1 VPSVDS
7 GHPPF
12 DYNWKPAA
20 VAGGERRCTM
30 KYMFLLYGPDKP
42 LPEPGTPEFAEM
54 FQSWDAATGAMA
66 KAGVLIDCAPLEP
79 PSSAT
84 TLQVR
89 DGETLLTDGPAAEI
103 KEQFGGYTLVECAD
117 LDEALKWA
125 ATLPTALDG
134 SIEVRPVL
142 QVRAPS

>member
-1 VPSVDS
+1 
-7 GHPPF
+7 
-12 DYNWKPAA
+12 
-20 VAGGERRCTM
+20 
-30 KYMFLLYGPDKP
+30 
-42 LPEPGTPEFAEM
+42 M

-66 KAGVLIDCAPLEP
+66 KAGVLIDGAPLEP

-125 ATLPTALDG
+125 ATLPPALDG

>member
-1 VPSVDS
+1 
-7 GHPPF
+7 
-12 DYNWKPAA
+12 
-20 VAGGERRCTM
+20 M
-30 KYMFLLYGPDKP
+30 KYLFLLYGPDKP
-42 LPEPGTPEFAEM
+42 LPQPGTVEFTEM
-54 FQSWDAATGAMA
+54 VRSWDTATGAMA

-79 PSSAT
+79 PSAAT

-103 KEQFGGYTLVECAD
+103 KEQFGGYTLIECAD

-125 ATLPTALDG
+125 ATLPTAFDG
-134 SIEVRPVL
+134 SIEVRPVV

>member
-1 VPSVDS
+1 
-7 GHPPF
+7 
-12 DYNWKPAA
+12 
-20 VAGGERRCTM
+20 M
-30 KYMFLLYGPDKP
+30 KYMFLLYGPDRP
-42 LPEPGTPEFAEM
+42 LPEPGAPEFTEM
-54 FQSWDAATGAMA
+54 LESWDAATAAMA

-134 SIEVRPVL
+134 SIEVRPVV